1 MSGVQ
6 IYTEAV
12 KVIKEAI
19 LQSQYRAASIANKE
33 QLSLYYGI
41 GRYVSENSRKGFG
54 GKEQL
59 KPSVNNY
66 RKNYRDFVDFLQ
78 RISNLCVNSMRLGVM
93 I

>member
-41 GRYVSENSRKGFG
+41 GRYVSENSRKGF
-54 GKEQL
+54 
-59 KPSVNNY
+59 
-66 RKNYRDFVDFLQ
+66 
-78 RISNLCVNSMRLGVM
+78 
-93 I
+93 